1 MYHRGSGSKALEVCW
16 PSFAVC
22 FNWNGPRQEYYFN
35 KVSFTR
41 FNPIPSGLSEDV
53 NVLRDLSRDGRDLV
67 SLILISN
74 PTFISFRTIPTL
86 MGRGSRGWFL
96 KPRPSRAVCGLRQA
110 SKGGMRCRDEA
121 DGRETRPP
129 GQAGELCPYCPPSW
143 YMYVRWCVMRE
154 FLLII
159 S

>member
-1 MYHRGSGSKALEVCW
+1 MYKGLCWKCNKTHMNNCIQLGICVSTLIIIPFSRECIVEIWCLHATVYHRGSGSKALEVCW
-16 PSFAVC
+16 PSIAVC

-74 PTFISFRTIPTL
+74 PTFISFRPIPTL
-86 MGRGSRGWFL
+86 MGRGSRGMV
-96 KPRPSRAVCGLRQA
+96 PQTQA
-110 SKGGMRCRDEA
+110 IKGRVWAPTG
-121 DGRETRPP
+121 
-129 GQAGELCPYCPPSW
+129 
-143 YMYVRWCVMRE
+143 
-154 FLLII
+154 I
-159 S
+159 